1 MYFGLMNFIWGNNMD
16 NYAEVIRM
24 LRELTLELA
33 NDNTEYENRKEA
45 EANKI
50 ETTEEKEDD

>member
-1 MYFGLMNFIWGNNMD
+1 MD

-50 ETTEEKEDD
+50 ETTEEKEND